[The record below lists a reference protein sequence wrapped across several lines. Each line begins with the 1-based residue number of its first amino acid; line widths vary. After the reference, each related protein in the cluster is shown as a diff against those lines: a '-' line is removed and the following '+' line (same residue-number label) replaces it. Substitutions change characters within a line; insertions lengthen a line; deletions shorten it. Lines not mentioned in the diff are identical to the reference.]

1 MTLNSHETTAY
12 PRAVRRAL
20 WLASLLEVGTL
31 DVQMPEGHIM
41 HFGGKRPGPA
51 AQMHINDLQFARFL
65 NRGGDIGLADA
76 YIAGMW
82 ETPDLTAFLALFAA
96 NQPVIQRIM
105 ANRPLARALQR
116 FQHFLNR
123 NSRSGARRNIHAHYD
138 LGNGFYGAWLDPDM
152 NYSSALYA
160 TPQTTLDQAQKA
172 KQLALAH
179 GLGLREGHHLLEI
192 GCGWG
197 GFALFAAQNFGCNV
211 TALTISQAQ
220 CDMARQRV
228 FAAGLNDKIKVEL
241 RDYRDETGIY
251 DRIAS
256 IEMIEA
262 VGEAFWPAYFDQLSG
277 RLKPGGRAGLQAI
290 TIDEALFAGY
300 KREIDFIRR
309 HIFPGGMLPT
319 LSGLR
324 TLGTKVNLNIIGERA
339 FGPDYARTLAQ
350 WRTRFRAAWP
360 QIARNGFDEPFR
372 RMWEYYLSY
381 CEAGFTIGTINVRQ
395 IFFEKPN

>member
-1 MTLNSHETTAY
+1 MTMIADEMKSY

-31 DVQMPEGHIM
+31 DVQMPGGRTLRL
-41 HFGGKRPGPA
+41 GGKWPGPA
-51 AQMHINDLQFARFL
+51 ARITILDLQFARRL
-65 NRGGDIGLADA
+65 GRGGDIGIAEA

-82 ETPDLTAFLALFAA
+82 ETPDLTEFLALFAA
-96 NQPVIQRIM
+96 NQPVIQRLL
-105 ANRPLARALQR
+105 ANRPVVRALQR

-123 NSRSGARRNIHAHYD
+123 NSRRGAKRNIHAHYD

-152 NYSSALYA
+152 NYSSALYES
-160 TPQTTLDQAQKA
+160 PQYTLDQAQKA
-172 KQLALAH
+172 KQMALAR
-179 GLGLREGHHLLEI
+179 GLGLSEGQHLLEI

-197 GFALFAAQNFGCNV
+197 GFALFAAQNFGCSV

-220 CDMARQRV
+220 ADLARQRV
-228 FAAGLNDKIKVEL
+228 FAAGLNERIKVEL

-262 VGEAFWPAYFDQLSG
+262 VGESYWPPYFGQLSG
-277 RLKPGGRAGLQAI
+277 RLKPGGRAGIQAI

-300 KREIDFIRR
+300 RRDIDFIRR

-324 TLGTKVNLNIIGERA
+324 TLATKVNLNIIGERA

-350 WRTRFRAAWP
+350 WRDRFHAAWP

-395 IFFEKPN
+395 IFFEKPR